1 MGSDRAQPF
10 ENRLRE
16 WLGEAADQFDIVFV
30 VRRTISP
37 RDYSADAVVKHQG
50 SVEDIAGWREL
61 FKQWGVEALAY
72 GYVVIQMRRN
82 AGPKTGPAEVA
93 WLVDWA
99 TSALDVEKLLESK
112 PRARAGVMLHVE
124 HRFKDCAWQPES
136 FRLESEY
143 PFQAVMQAEPWTAN
157 LLTLADGT
165 LSVRQLLDQLL
176 GDSIAPEEFA
186 RAVGA
191 MISAGLL
198 ELDEHKLPAIH

>member
-1 MGSDRAQPF
+1 
-10 ENRLRE
+10 
-16 WLGEAADQFDIVFV
+16 
-30 VRRTISP
+30 
-37 RDYSADAVVKHQG
+37 VKHQG

-72 GYVVIQMRRN
+72 GYLVIQRRAAPRSVFTVRRN
-82 AGPKTGPAEVA
+82 AGPKTGPAELA

-99 TSALDVEKLLESK
+99 TAALDTEKLLESK
-112 PRARAGVMLHVE
+112 PRARAGVTLQVE
-124 HRFKDCAWQPES
+124 HRFEDGGWQPES

-143 PFQAVMQAEPWTAN
+143 PFKAVMQAEPWAAN

-165 LSVRQLLDQLL
+165 QTVRQLLDQLL
-176 GDSIAPEEFA
+176 GDSVAPEDFA

-198 ELDEHKLPAIH
+198 ELDENRLPPH